1 MTTASTEKDLLS
13 ALTGGSGL
21 SDDYEED
28 DTFTENN
35 DGFEEENLED
45 EEEEI

>member
-1 MTTASTEKDLLS
+1 MTTVSIEKDLLS
-13 ALTGGSGL
+13 LLTGGSGL

-35 DGFEEENLED
+35 DGFAEENLED
-45 EEEEI
+45 EEEEV